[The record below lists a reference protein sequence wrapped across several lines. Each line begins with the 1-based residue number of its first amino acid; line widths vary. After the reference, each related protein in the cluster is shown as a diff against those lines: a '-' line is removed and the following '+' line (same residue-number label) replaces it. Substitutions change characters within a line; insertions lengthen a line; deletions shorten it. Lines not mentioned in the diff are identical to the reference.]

1 MPDSPLVLCHRD
13 DIPENSSKGF
23 DIAGQQLFAVKKRGR
38 ITVYRNH
45 CPHLGLP
52 LNWLP
57 DQFLDVDRELIQCA
71 SHGAL
76 FRIDN
81 GQCVAGPCAGKSL
94 QSIDFSEVGGQIR
107 VRIAGQQSKN

>member
-1 MPDSPLVLCHRD
+1 MMNSDASITICHRD
-13 DIPENSSKGF
+13 EIRDGDSKGF
-23 DIAGQQLFAVKKRGR
+23 EFRGVQLFAVKRRG
-38 ITVYRNH
+38 TVFVYRNQ

-52 LNWLP
+52 LNWQP
-57 DQFLDVDRELIQCA
+57 DQFLDLDRELIQCA

-94 QSIDFSEVGGQIR
+94 IPVDFEEVEGAICIQ
-107 VRIAGQQSKN
+107 AGQLW

>member
-1 MPDSPLVLCHRD
+1 MAEDAFLALCHRD
-13 DIPENSSKGF
+13 QIPDNGSKGF
-23 DIAGQQLFAVKKRGR
+23 EVAGQQLFAVKKRGR

-57 DQFLDVDRELIQCA
+57 DQFLDVGRELIQCA

-76 FRIDN
+76 FRIDS
-81 GQCVAGPCAGKSL
+81 GQCVAGPCAGKFL
-94 QSIDFSEVGGQIR
+94 QALEFEEVEGEIR
-107 VRIAGQQSKN
+107 VRISD